1 MTDFELLVYRMRM
14 AQKNYNMTREKR
26 FKWHSKKLEKQV
38 DSYLFDCVEADL
50 FGGKKQ

>member
-1 MTDFELLVYRMRM
+1 MTDFELMVYRMRM
-14 AQKNYNMTREKR
+14 SQKKYYMTRDKR
-26 FKWHSKKLEKQV
+26 YKWHYKKLEKQV